1 MIPILETNKLQVR
14 QEYLDQYRV
23 FEEQNKTQGTGELPG
38 PYALLAVE
46 QKNECRNRYDNVFPY
61 QQNIFKFL
69 DPSRYFNASCVLQ
82 GRAICCQG
90 PLDNEHEHFWKMVWE
105 SKTTA
110 VIMLTDLVEK
120 RYLKCSWYLPSGK
133 DETLPSNNELSQ
145 EEVIIV
151 SQLDGPPQPSRESP
165 RGFTEIAERRIE
177 LEYKGEK
184 RVVIHYHF
192 RGWGDFKAAPE
203 VLLAKLVLT
212 VWEKH
217 FSLGEL
223 IIAHCSAGIGRSGSF
238 LAILET
244 FSQIKKMP
252 VLTADLVMNV
262 VKQLRSLENGRE
274 GMVQSVDQYGLI
286 FKTIVVLNPQCA
298 EFFCTQP
305 SL

>member
-1 MIPILETNKLQVR
+1 MIPILETTTLQVR

-23 FEEQNKTQGTGELPG
+23 FAEQNKTQFTGEMPG
-38 PYALLAVE
+38 PYALLALE
-46 QKNECRNRYDNVFPY
+46 EKNESRNRYDNIIPY
-61 QQNIFKFL
+61 QLNIFKFL
-69 DPSRYFNASCVLQ
+69 EPFRYFNASCVLQ
-82 GRAICCQG
+82 GRAISCQG
-90 PLDNEHEHFWKMVWE
+90 PLDNEYEHFWKMVWE

-120 RYLKCSWYLPSGK
+120 RYLKCSWYLPSEKG
-133 DETLPSNNELSQ
+133 ETLPAKDELPI
-145 EEVIIV
+145 EEVIMVTQIE
-151 SQLDGPPQPSRESP
+151 GPSRPSEESP
-165 RGFTEIAERRIE
+165 RGFTELVERRLE

-184 RVVIHYHF
+184 RTLIHYHL

-217 FSLGEL
+217 FSRGEH
-223 IIAHCSAGIGRSGSF
+223 IIPHCSAGIGRSGTF

-244 FSQIKKMP
+244 FSQLKRMP

-262 VKQLRSLENGRE
+262 VKQLRSFENGRE
-274 GMVQSVDQYGLI
+274 GMVQNVEQYGLI
-286 FKTIVVLNPQCA
+286 FKTLAVLDPHCA
-298 EFFCTQP
+298 QFFCTQP